1 MAKNR
6 KGFEEFV
13 YKLIFEIT
21 QSKENVQMYKD
32 KFSKLNDKQF
42 DELIERYRTREEFL
56 CVEVPN
62 FSTSRLDVV
71 RNFEIAKKL
80 GHEFFQR
87 IWITTP
93 GAEGEEPIEYLTPV
107 KYAVMRMNYRRASQ
121 LLTKKI
127 SIPENNN
134 KVDILTGQPVSESK
148 GASMS
153 KIESEILQ
161 SMDMDNCVLELIK
174 YRGGD
179 KNGFNAMNA
188 MIDRFGRASIETL
201 KNYSS
206 GVESTKTL
214 STLFTAAHLENNLY
228 GSN

>member
-6 KGFEEFV
+6 KAFEEFV
-13 YKLIFEIT
+13 FKLIHDIT
-21 QSKENVQMYKD
+21 GSKENVDLYKK
-32 KFSKLNDKQF
+32 KFSALNDKQF

-62 FSTSRLDVV
+62 FSKSPITVA
-71 RNFEIAKKL
+71 RNFEIAEKL
-80 GHEFFQR
+80 GHDFMQR

-93 GAEGEEPIEYLTPV
+93 GADGEEPTTYLTPV
-107 KYAVMRMNYRRASQ
+107 RYPVMRMNYRRASQ

-127 SIPENNN
+127 SIPESNS

-148 GASMS
+148 GASIS
-153 KIESEILQ
+153 KIEADILA
-161 SMDMDNCVLELIK
+161 SMGMENSVLEMIK
-174 YRGGD
+174 FRGGD
-179 KNGFNAMNA
+179 NRGFAAMNA
-188 MIDRFGRASIETL
+188 MISRYGKASINVL

-214 STLFTAAHLENNLY
+214 STLFTAAHLENNL
-228 GSN
+228 